1 LLFFTS
7 YGYASYAVVLFN
19 LAGSL
24 FLGTIMLTKG
34 YEHKKDEK
42 FDPYRFYCGKILG
55 AMYSRIIQM
64 ALVLCMSVMISASGA
79 ALHEHYGLNGALGS
93 AVMAVMVLT
102 AYLTGFERLVKMVS
116 MISPVIIAFVFFVG
130 TVTVIHDFH
139 HIRTIGEKLDGL
151 AASQASPHWA
161 LSSVLYLSLNFFL
174 GSTYYAALGKSAENR
189 NDAKWGA
196 ILGAISLILVITIMN
211 TAILLN
217 AGDAA
222 SLGVPALFLAKKISP
237 TLGTAFSVVLILGIF
252 ASCSAMMW
260 SFCNQFFTDRAWK
273 NRLFAL
279 AVSASI
285 FALGLFSFKNLAGI
299 VFPLIAYLGL
309 IFIGCVF
316 CKGIERSE

>member
-1 LLFFTS
+1 
-7 YGYASYAVVLFN
+7 
-19 LAGSL
+19 
-24 FLGTIMLTKG
+24 
-34 YEHKKDEK
+34 
-42 FDPYRFYCGKILG
+42 
-55 AMYSRIIQM
+55 
-64 ALVLCMSVMISASGA
+64 
-79 ALHEHYGLNGALGS
+79 
-93 AVMAVMVLT
+93 
-102 AYLTGFERLVKMVS
+102 MVS

-139 HIRTIGEKLDGL
+139 HIRTIGENLSGL

-196 ILGAISLILVITIMN
+196 ILGAISLILVIAIMN

-237 TLGTAFSVVLILGIF
+237 VLGTAFSVVLILGIF

-260 SFCNQFFTDRAWK
+260 SFCNRFFTDRIWK

-279 AVSASI
+279 AASAFT
-285 FALGLFSFKNLAGI
+285 FALGLFSFKNLAGA

-309 IFIGCVF
+309 VFIGCVF
-316 CKGIERSE
+316 YKGIGRNAQTNKRITEG